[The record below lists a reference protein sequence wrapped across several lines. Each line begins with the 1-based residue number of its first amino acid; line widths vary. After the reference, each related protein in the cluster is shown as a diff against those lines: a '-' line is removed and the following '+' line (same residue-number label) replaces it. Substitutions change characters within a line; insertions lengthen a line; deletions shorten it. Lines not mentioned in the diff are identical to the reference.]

1 MLAALGFLRLQ
12 GQRPPVL
19 HSLHHWL
26 DSWRGIGDIERGM
39 YWQGYDLRLERYAD
53 EGWRATFFSA
63 GMAHSFTSSTGTAW
77 ERTPWQAVQ
86 VAAWDTL
93 NRT

>member
-1 MLAALGFLRLQ
+1 MLATLGFVRLK
-12 GQRPPVL
+12 GQQAPVL
-19 HSLHHWL
+19 DALHRWL

-39 YWQGYDLRLERYAD
+39 YWQGYDLRLERFNG
-53 EGWRATFFSA
+53 EGWRTTFFSA
-63 GMAHSFTSSTGTAW
+63 GMAHSFTSSTGTAQ
-77 ERTPWQAVQ
+77 EGTPWQAVQ